1 MSMIE
6 IFHTQK
12 HRTAQ
17 DQGEAQPLPG
27 PGSYDSMLMLV
38 MALLV
43 IVSR

>member
-1 MSMIE
+1 MIE
-6 IFHTQK
+6 IFHMQK
-12 HRTAQ
+12 CHTVQ